1 MSIAEYVY
9 FEGQKAND
17 KPEPEDP
24 IIAMRQMMDI
34 HKTFIIE
41 KHTELLRPTDVFVVR
56 AIIMRQV
63 RR

>member
-17 KPEPEDP
+17 RPEPESP
-24 IIAMRQMMDI
+24 VMAMQQMMDI

-41 KHTELLRPTDVFVVR
+41 QHTGLLRPSDLFVVR

-63 RR
+63 ER